1 MIDDLIPEKKEN
13 LPPDGTPSASRR
25 KSGEASR
32 EQRTPVGGGPLASI
46 EHQGNLPE
54 ARAVLSEMNNCVDC
68 EPISEVTAAASG
80 DHEDGMMNRTFTP
93 RSPSAVHTGS
103 SCVPEEGSAELT
115 FAVDGT
121 PLTSLQ
127 VGERDDVEHASHEQG
142 TVLDIPSNSS
152 DTLIAASRP
161 EKQSSNTSLL
171 SDDTN
176 KSELDLT
183 YTTAKGSPLGA
194 THYFDISSND
204 TSIAESVE
212 GHEVKAP
219 AASALDES
227 HHQQNSLE
235 ALPDNTLESPSVL
248 LESSSRDVTCI
259 PANDTV
265 LHLGND
271 SALSNAAGLLS
282 PGVTNEPLE
291 PFELYDQNVNLL
303 ELSDSRKL
311 PDIPVLQDTNFLLCF
326 DNSSTPSAPA
336 QSKERRQNFVAGSSA
351 GESTSTPG
359 QDEELTICVTD
370 SNDNLVT
377 TKGDASGAGIGVIPK
392 SSGTAAVGSGDQ
404 VVAQVQHSS
413 DKDKTEGTLPVDSEA
428 GPEVAQFSEEE
439 FKTAADYFK
448 EDLEFLHKVGS
459 SQRLGRTSLGRCSLY
474 LNFDPLARRR
484 SEANEDLKPKHRASL
499 LPLAGDNSELLI
511 NLSPSNNS
519 KDLLNFS
526 TPSKGSVSSPK
537 IPAAV
542 QEEQMFSEKEMSQA
556 LKYQELMFQ
565 ERLLKKDQDCV
576 RQLDSVRQEMES
588 YRGKLGESQKL
599 CQMQER
605 ALQCLQKDNEN
616 MLATLQSFT
625 KDIQK
630 ERAEQEDLMQ
640 KVVKDRDQLAEDLQN
655 MEMTFADFHR
665 RYEKAKQVI
674 SVMKENEALL
684 KQQLTEANEA
694 LEKNCHMVHMIKTK
708 TEESIEGANK
718 EVENTKRNF
727 EADITVLKG
736 QLKKAAMTINS
747 LEKRLEQKNE
757 ENTELTKLY
766 DDLLNQVK
774 AK

>member
-1 MIDDLIPEKKEN
+1 MIDDHVPEKKEN

-54 ARAVLSEMNNCVDC
+54 ARAVLSEINNCVYC
-68 EPISEVTAAASG
+68 EPISEVTTEASG
-80 DHEDGMMNRTFTP
+80 VHEDVKMNRTLTP
-93 RSPSAVHTGS
+93 RSLSALHTGGP

-115 FAVDGT
+115 FAVDKT
-121 PLTSLQ
+121 PPISLQ
-127 VGERDDVEHASHEQG
+127 VGERDNVEHALQEQG
-142 TVLDIPSNSS
+142 TLDIVS
-152 DTLIAASRP
+152 DTQIGAFRP
-161 EKQSSNTSLL
+161 EKQSTSNSFLG
-171 SDDTN
+171 DDTN

-194 THYFDISSND
+194 THFFDISSHD
-204 TSIAESVE
+204 TSIAASVE
-212 GHEVKAP
+212 GHEVNAP
-219 AASALDES
+219 AASALNES
-227 HHQQNSLE
+227 HQQQDSFE
-235 ALPDNTLESPSVL
+235 ALPDNTLELPSVL
-248 LESSSRDVTCI
+248 SESSSRDVTCV
-259 PANDTV
+259 PANDT
-265 LHLGND
+265 LLLLESDN
-271 SALSNAAGLLS
+271 ALSNAAGLLS

-303 ELSDSRKL
+303 EPADSQKL
-311 PDIPVLQDTNFLLCF
+311 PDAPVLQDTNFLLCF
-326 DNSSTPSAPA
+326 DNFSPSSASPR
-336 QSKERRQNFVAGSSA
+336 SKELLQTFDAGNSSR
-351 GESTSTPG
+351 ESTSTPG
-359 QDEELTICVTD
+359 QDEALTICVTD
-370 SNDNLVT
+370 SNDNVVT
-377 TKGDASGAGIGVIPK
+377 TKGDASSAGIGVIPK

-404 VVAQVQHSS
+404 VVAHVQHFS
-413 DKDKTEGTLPVDSEA
+413 DEDKTEGTLPVDSEA

-474 LNFDPLARRR
+474 LNFDPLERRR
-484 SEANEDLKPKHRASL
+484 SEGANEDLKCKQRASL
-499 LPLAGDNSELLI
+499 LPVTGNNSELI
-511 NLSPSNNS
+511 ELSPSNS
-519 KDLLNFS
+519 EDLLSFS
-526 TPSKGSVSSPK
+526 TPTKDSLSATK

-542 QEEQMFSEKEMSQA
+542 EEEQMFSEKEMSQA

-576 RQLDSVRQEMES
+576 RQLESVRQEMES
-588 YRGKLGESQKL
+588 YRGKLDESHKF
-599 CQMQER
+599 CQMQEK

-616 MLATLQSFT
+616 MLGALQSFT

-630 ERAEQEDLMQ
+630 ERAEQEDCMQ
-640 KVVKDRDQLAEDLQN
+640 KIIADRDQLAEELHN

-694 LEKNCHMVHMIKTK
+694 LEKNCHIVHMIKTK

-736 QLKKAAMTINS
+736 QLKKATMTINS